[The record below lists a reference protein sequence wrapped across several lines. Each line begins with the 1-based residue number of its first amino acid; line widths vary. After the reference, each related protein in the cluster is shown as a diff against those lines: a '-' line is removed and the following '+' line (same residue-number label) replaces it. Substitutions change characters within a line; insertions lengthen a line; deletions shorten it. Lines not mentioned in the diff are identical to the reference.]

1 MAKKKILSRKLKQT
15 LVFIGEGETEK
26 AFLQHIKALNFG
38 GSLKITVK
46 SAGGKGPS
54 NVIGDGIGTKDN
66 SGCDYVA
73 VLLDTDIT
81 WPKTKVKQ
89 AQAKKIKLI
98 GATPC
103 IEGLMLDILDQ
114 KHPTPS
120 DNDSCKAKMHPQLSG
135 KPTDK
140 SSYESLF
147 TKQVLTQAAS
157 KVTELD
163 EIIKTMTGKFK

>member
-1 MAKKKILSRKLKQT
+1 MAKKKVSPRKLKQT

-26 AFLQHIKALNFG
+26 AFLQHIKTLYAD

-54 NVIGDGIGTKDN
+54 NVIGDAIGTKDN
-66 SGCDYVA
+66 SGCDQVA
-73 VLLDTDIT
+73 VLLDTDIP

-103 IEGLMLDILDQ
+103 IEGLMLDILEQ
-114 KHPTPS
+114 PQPIPS
-120 DNDSCKAKMHPQLSG
+120 NNTTCKARMHPQLSG

-140 SSYESLF
+140 ASYETLF
-147 TKQVLTQAAS
+147 TEQMLKQAATRI
-157 KVTELD
+157 TELD
-163 EIIKTMTGKFK
+163 EIIKIMTGKFK